1 MEAAIIDTKHNNPP
15 SSAELLQSELAEKHY
30 KILDGAANLVA
41 AASRIPQ
48 VIEDDAT
55 AGKASDYIKMV
66 TGSMKNLEAER
77 VNEKEPFL
85 SLGRI
90 VDGFFKKRI
99 DELTGAKLTASRPL
113 DTWLKKKAAEE
124 QRKRMEEAAELRR
137 QQEEQEKA
145 AKMLANAQ
153 MQSQA
158 DKMLDQALITEQV
171 AKKAEASAV
180 AKPADMAQSRGSSG
194 ARAALV
200 TRWVGEVIDIGSLD
214 LEALRFHINPEALQK
229 AVNSF
234 VAAGG
239 RKMHGVKIY
248 EKSET
253 VVR

>member
-1 MEAAIIDTKHNNPP
+1 MQNNIATIGDNLPP
-15 SSAELLQSELAEKHY
+15 NSAEALQTTLAEKHY
-30 KILDGAANLVA
+30 KILEGAANLVN

-48 VIEDDAT
+48 VIEDDET
-55 AGKASDYIKMV
+55 AGKAGDYIKMV

-77 VNEKEPFL
+77 VNEKEPYL
-85 SLGRI
+85 SLGRV

-99 DELTGAKLTASRPL
+99 DELTGAKMTASRPL
-113 DTWLKKKAAEE
+113 DTYLKKKAAEE

-145 AKMLANAQ
+145 AKMLADAQ
-153 MQSQA
+153 MQPQA
-158 DKMLDQALITEQV
+158 DKMLDQAVITEQV

-194 ARAALV
+194 SLASLRTV
-200 TRWVGEVIDIGSLD
+200 WVGELTDTLTLD
-214 LEALRFHINPEALQK
+214 LEKLRHHINPADLQK

-234 VAAGG
+234 VRAGG
-239 RKMHGVKIY
+239 RELAGAKIF